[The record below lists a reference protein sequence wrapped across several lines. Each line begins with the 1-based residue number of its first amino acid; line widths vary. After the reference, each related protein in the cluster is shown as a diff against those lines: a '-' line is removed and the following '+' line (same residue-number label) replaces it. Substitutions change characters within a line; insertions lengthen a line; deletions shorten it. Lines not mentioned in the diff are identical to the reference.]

1 MTLVPVDSGPRGRF
15 RASAVSARRVL
26 AAGGTGPRWC
36 SGTRGRHRGHFP
48 VPPPLRAC
56 GVERPSPFLLRQRER
71 GAPSGWRGVAGPRA
85 QDAALVFPPSC
96 QPGRWARCT
105 CACHAARLR
114 SGSELAGRGPAR
126 EQAPPARRRQGGQKA
141 VSPSRRRGAGPRPS
155 RGLPATG
162 WGGAGGWGRSDA
174 SRLAAPRVGP
184 SPRAGSSPALVLRCR
199 HGTRCAGEVAASAN
213 NSYCIVGVAY
223 NAKIGGTWRERPG
236 RAGAGE
242 HCRRQCRPRGVGVR
256 PRPTLTQGACDSHV
270 RRAAVLSFV
279 PCTQAAAPPSCPAP
293 QGHPGHAPG
302 P

>member
-1 MTLVPVDSGPRGRF
+1 MQDESSPPRAPRSSSRSAVGEPEARRSDQTARGDLRRAGLTGPPDAGTPGCALAGQAAPTRLHTGPGGFKFLAVTLVPVDSGPRGRF
-15 RASAVSARRVL
+15 WAGAVSARHVL
-26 AAGGTGPRWC
+26 AAGGTGPGWC

-56 GVERPSPFLLRQRER
+56 GVERPSPFLLRRRER

-155 RGLPATG
+155 QGLPATG
-162 WGGAGGWGRSDA
+162 WGWVRGGGDA
-174 SRLAAPRVGP
+174 ATPPGSRPLAWDPRRGP
-184 SPRAGSSPALVLRCR
+184 GPHLPSSFTADTALAV
-199 HGTRCAGEVAASAN
+199 
-213 NSYCIVGVAY
+213 
-223 NAKIGGTWRERPG
+223 RERSP
-236 RAGAGE
+236 
-242 HCRRQCRPRGVGVR
+242 P
-256 PRPTLTQGACDSHV
+256 PPITPTASW
-270 RRAAVLSFV
+270 A
-279 PCTQAAAPPSCPAP
+279 
-293 QGHPGHAPG
+293 
-302 P
+302 